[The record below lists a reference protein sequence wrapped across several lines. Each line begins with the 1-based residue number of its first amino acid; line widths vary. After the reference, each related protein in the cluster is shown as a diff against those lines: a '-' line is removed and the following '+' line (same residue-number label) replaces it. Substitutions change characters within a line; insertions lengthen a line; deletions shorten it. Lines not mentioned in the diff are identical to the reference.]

1 MHKVK
6 KCVWIK
12 GELSL
17 TPQQQQVFPG
27 AKFSLQPGTP
37 GTLLSSAE
45 FWTKYWENRACCFPR
60 YKMNLAKFQ
69 PGSQRGLR
77 LPLLLLVVVED
88 GRHVLPVGHHGGH
101 GDHHESG
108 QHDGHN
114 ESGQH
119 DGHHESDQHVGHD
132 DHHESGEHD
141 GLDFGTDRD
150 LEQAF
155 AEFGSWFC
163 QKKTRSLAKV
173 TTLGSYSTCAGLDIK
188 TVCIENVK

>member
-1 MHKVK
+1 M
-6 KCVWIK
+6 
-12 GELSL
+12 
-17 TPQQQQVFPG
+17 
-27 AKFSLQPGTP
+27 
-37 GTLLSSAE
+37 
-45 FWTKYWENRACCFPR
+45 ENFACCFPR

-88 GRHVLPVGHHGGH
+88 GRHVLPAGHHGGH
-101 GDHHESG
+101 HDHHESG

-114 ESGQH
+114 ESGHDDHHESGQH
-119 DGHHESDQHVGHD
+119 DGHDGGHD
-132 DHHESGEHD
+132 DHHESGQHFGHDDGHESGHDDHHESDHHD
-141 GLDFGTDRD
+141 GHHGGTDRD

-173 TTLGSYSTCAGLDIK
+173 TTLGSYSTCAGLDMSHSQMFQK
-188 TVCIENVK
+188 IESG

>member
-1 MHKVK
+1 MPWWEFGENQPKLCHQPPLLLEQVLLVVTASGSAQKWTSVF
-6 KCVWIK
+6 WNQ

-27 AKFSLQPGTP
+27 AKFLLQPGTP
-37 GTLLSSAE
+37 ETLPSSAK

-60 YKMNLAKFQ
+60 YKLNLAKFQ

-88 GRHVLPVGHHGGH
+88 GRHVLPVGRHGGH
-101 GDHHESG
+101 DDHHESG
-108 QHDGHN
+108 QHDGH
-114 ESGQH
+114 
-119 DGHHESDQHVGHD
+119 DV
-132 DHHESGEHD
+132 
-141 GLDFGTDRD
+141 GTDRD

-173 TTLGSYSTCAGLDIK
+173 TTLGSYSTCARLDMK
-188 TVCIENVK
+188 TVK